1 MTAKVGEVLSI
12 DVREIP
18 GAQRH
23 RHIFGTL
30 ETLEP
35 GEVLHITV
43 DHDPVPL
50 RMHLDSHFAGLFGW
64 EYLEHG
70 PQLWKVELKR
80 LKHDGCGCSCGGNH

>member
-1 MTAKVGEVLSI
+1 MTAKLGEVLSI

-23 RHIFGTL
+23 RRIFGTL

-35 GEVLHITV
+35 GEVLHIIV
-43 DHDPVPL
+43 DHDPIPL
-50 RMHLDSHFAGLFGW
+50 RMHLDSHFTGLFGW

-70 PQLWKVELKR
+70 PLWKVELKR
-80 LKHDGCGCSCGGNH
+80 LKHDGCGCSCGGHH